1 MVHHHHLCPAGAKS
15 GNKVGADETGPA
27 SDNMHGRSSEAS
39 TLRDQAEAYRRWKDR
54 PASKGRK
61 GKAMKD
67 QGGGRARLM
76 DDLAGVAGGAFSV
89 LTGIRAEVEAIAKAQ
104 AEAIIRRLDLVR
116 REELDAAMDV
126 ARRAREQAEDLAARV
141 AALEAG
147 AFSSQVEPLG
157 GSENATKHSKAFSSQ
172 VEPLGGSENA
182 TKHSKPAPK
191 SGGKSSSGT

>member
-1 MVHHHHLCPAGAKS
+1 
-15 GNKVGADETGPA
+15 
-27 SDNMHGRSSEAS
+27 
-39 TLRDQAEAYRRWKDR
+39 
-54 PASKGRK
+54 
-61 GKAMKD
+61 MKE
-67 QGGGRARLM
+67 QGSGRARLM

-89 LTGIRAEVEAIAKAQ
+89 LTGIRAEIEAIAKSQ

-116 REELDAAMDV
+116 REEVDAAMDV

>member
-1 MVHHHHLCPAGAKS
+1 
-15 GNKVGADETGPA
+15 
-27 SDNMHGRSSEAS
+27 
-39 TLRDQAEAYRRWKDR
+39 
-54 PASKGRK
+54 
-61 GKAMKD
+61 MKD

-89 LTGIRAEVEAIAKAQ
+89 LTGIRAEVEAIAKSQ

-141 AALEAG
+141 EALEAK
-147 AFSSQVEPLG
+147 AFSSQVASLG
-157 GSENATKHSKAFSSQ
+157 DSENATKHSKAFSSQ
-172 VEPLGGSENA
+172 VASLGDSENA
-182 TKHSKPAPK
+182 TKHSKAVAK